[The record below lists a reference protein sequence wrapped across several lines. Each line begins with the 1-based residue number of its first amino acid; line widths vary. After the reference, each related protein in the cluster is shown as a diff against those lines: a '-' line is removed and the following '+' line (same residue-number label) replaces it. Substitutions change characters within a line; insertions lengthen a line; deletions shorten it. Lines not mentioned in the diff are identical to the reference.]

1 MIFPMSYVYPTTPP
15 PKKNGWYL
23 FPIFFHMS
31 PLQNDGW
38 IGKVNFQ
45 GAILNFRSVGC
56 GCIGVV
62 LNKG

>member
-1 MIFPMSYVYPTTPP
+1 MKHDFSYVLCVSYHILKKMVDIYS
-15 PKKNGWYL
+15 PKFN
-23 FPIFFHMS
+23 MS

-56 GCIGVV
+56 GCSHV
-62 LNKG
+62 KWYTT